1 MKKILIGLLAVL
13 VLFGG
18 GLVAGKMVWVDKNK
32 TEKVEVNKDKY
43 VAFSMEIW
51 DKIKENYWEK
61 ISDDELSGIYL
72 AAVDKLSGVS
82 NSLKSKNREGVE
94 KLLEGVLKEI
104 DDSKKKEFS
113 ATLGDMVLANLKPFE
128 RSRLYSQKEEKDLS
142 NNVNNINPDSNYF
155 EKLEVSEKATD
166 KEISMAFEEKS
177 QEATTAAQKAEVEK
191 AFEVLKD
198 EESRKT
204 YAVSGVEP
212 TIEYTLRTP
221 RIFHVH
227 LTKFSPT
234 TLEEFARVTEKV
246 DKGTELDTLIFDLR
260 GNIGG
265 AIDGLPYFLGPF
277 IGADN
282 YGYQFY
288 HQGEKEDYVTK
299 VGWMNSLVRYNKVI
313 ILIDENS
320 QSTAEVM
327 AASLKKYNVGV
338 VVGTT
343 TKGWGTVERVI
354 PLDNQIAED
363 ETFSMF
369 LVHRITLREDG
380 QPIEGAGVEPHISIK
395 SANWKNELL
404 AKYNYPEI
412 VTVIEEILKEN

>member
-1 MKKILIGLLAVL
+1 MKKILLGLLV
-13 VLFGG
+13 VVILFGG
-18 GLVAGKMVWVDKNK
+18 GLGAGKIVWVDKDK
-32 TEKVEVNKDKY
+32 SEKVEVNKDKY
-43 VAFSMEIW
+43 VAFSLEIW
-51 DKIKENYWEK
+51 DKIKENFWEK

-82 NSLKSKNREGVE
+82 NSLKSKDREGVE
-94 KLLEGVLKEI
+94 KLLESILKEI

-128 RSRLYSQKEEKDLS
+128 RSRLYSQKQEKELS
-142 NNVNNINPDSNYF
+142 NNVNNINPNSNYF
-155 EKLEVSEKATD
+155 EELGVSEKASD
-166 KEISMAFEEKS
+166 KEIAMAFEEKS
-177 QEATTAAQKAEVEK
+177 QQATTAAQKAEVEK

-212 TIEYTLRTP
+212 TIEYKLVSP

-299 VGWMNSLVRYNKVI
+299 TGWMNSLVRYNKVV

-363 ETFSMF
+363 EIFSIF

-380 QPIEGAGVEPHISIK
+380 QPIEGLGVEPNISIK
-395 SANWKNELL
+395 SSSWKNELL
-404 AKYNYPEI
+404 ARYNYPEI
-412 VTVIEEILKEN
+412 VTVVDEILKEK